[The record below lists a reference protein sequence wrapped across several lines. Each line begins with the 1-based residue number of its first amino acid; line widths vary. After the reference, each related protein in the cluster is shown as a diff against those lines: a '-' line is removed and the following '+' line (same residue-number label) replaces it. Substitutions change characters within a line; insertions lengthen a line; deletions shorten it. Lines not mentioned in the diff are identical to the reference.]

1 LGQRSTVTTTG
12 HTCNGDFG
20 RVSLYTGTFC
30 TGASLHPLIAF
41 ADEISGNGS
50 SFNASLEQKFESSKV
65 SGFASR
71 DTNPS
76 GSGLVETDKF
86 GVSLN
91 RSLTEKLTGSF
102 DAVAYRTKYIGI
114 TYPGSRY
121 YTVEPKLNWRFTE
134 WWTLDAGYR
143 YARYEPESAA
153 AAITS
158 NAVYL
163 NLAYNWPKIAVSR

>member
-1 LGQRSTVTTTG
+1 VTFNKVT
-12 HTCNGDFG
+12 
-20 RVSLYTGTFC
+20 
-30 TGASLHPLIAF
+30 
-41 ADEISGNGS
+41 EGNGS
-50 SFNASLEQKFESSKV
+50 SFSANLEKSFDAAKI

-71 DTNPS
+71 ETNPS

-91 RSLTEKLTGSF
+91 KRLTEAMTGSV
-102 DAVAYRTKYIGI
+102 DAILYRTKYISL
-114 TYPGSRY
+114 TYPGSWY
-121 YTVEPKLNWRFTE
+121 YTFEPKLNWRFTE